1 MSHDLIHPELIC
13 LATAP
18 ASKEEAIRQA
28 GQLLANAGCIDAAYI
43 DSLLAREAV
52 ANTFLGHGVSI
63 PHGMVEDRHLI
74 KRTGIAILQIPQGLE
89 WNPGQTTHLLF
100 AIAAQSDEHI
110 QLLRR
115 LTRLLQ
121 DEPRLQLL
129 FATSNPQDLIAAL
142 SDTAAAPAAPQQAA
156 GDLAEQFEWQ
166 VDYPNGLHARPA
178 TAWVETA
185 RQYAAQVQVRHGHH
199 VADAKNM
206 ISLLQLGLQRGDRL
220 VVSAE
225 GSDAAALL
233 QALQGVMTRLT
244 AQEQTD
250 A

>member
-1 MSHDLIHPELIC
+1 
-13 LATAP
+13 
-18 ASKEEAIRQA
+18 
-28 GQLLANAGCIDAAYI
+28 
-43 DSLLAREAV
+43 
-52 ANTFLGHGVSI
+52 
-63 PHGMVEDRHLI
+63 
-74 KRTGIAILQIPQGLE
+74 
-89 WNPGQTTHLLF
+89 
-100 AIAAQSDEHI
+100 
-110 QLLRR
+110 
-115 LTRLLQ
+115 
-121 DEPRLQLL
+121 
-129 FATSNPQDLIAAL
+129 
-142 SDTAAAPAAPQQAA
+142 
-156 GDLAEQFEWQ
+156 

-250 A
+250 AALAAQKPRPSVAKTTGSRRATRWKWPASAPAPAWPSVRCMC